1 VSRASLTDPTALIA
15 PYCERT
21 GPGLWAEPLNAVTN
35 LAFLVA
41 AVLALRHYLRQPHLR
56 PGRSWDLL
64 LLLASLFAIA
74 IGSGLWHTVA
84 TRWAALAD
92 VLPIGVFI
100 NVFLASFLIRIA
112 GVGIPATVAAL
123 VAYQLLFVAVGR
135 WVPHEFLSGSLF
147 YAPAWLGLLGMTLYL
162 RSIGSRLSR
171 RFGLALVVLSASL
184 TFRSIDQPLCALVP
198 VGTHFLWHLLNA
210 VVLYLLMVALTG
222 AVAGRRRMQSA

>member
-1 VSRASLTDPTALIA
+1 MSASSITDPTTLIA

-21 GPGLWAEPLNAVTN
+21 IPGLWAEPLNAVTN

-41 AVLALRHYLRQPHLR
+41 AVLLLRQYLREPALR
-56 PGRSWDLL
+56 PGNSWDLM

-74 IGSGLWHTVA
+74 IGSALWHTLA

-112 GVGIPATVAAL
+112 RVGIAATVAAL
-123 VAYQLLFVAVGR
+123 VVYQLLFVAVGR
-135 WVPHEFLSGSLF
+135 WVPATFLSGSLF

-162 RSIGSRLSR
+162 RRTGSDLSG
-171 RFGLALVVLSASL
+171 RFALALLLLTASL
-184 TFRSIDQPLCALVP
+184 TFRSIDQPLCGPLP
-198 VGTHFLWHLLNA
+198 IGTHFMWHLLNA
-210 VVLYLLMVALTG
+210 VVLYLLLTALMQ
-222 AVAGRRRMQSA
+222 AVVRQRRLRAD